1 MAVLI
6 NGDGNQAIYAQQDAD
21 WYASLL
27 GNVTAIM
34 PLGLQFAFEQIDAA
48 AVEVK
53 DGVIITQ
60 EGRRIQ
66 LDKDQVDIFD
76 IPTGDQ
82 SQTNYYIIG
91 YHLYTG
97 DASEQLCETFV
108 RLMDD
113 GTETIPEGTFRSGDT
128 DVYISLYRITQTGLT
143 ITDHELLLTATTLT
157 IDGIKAALGTANSN
171 IAALQTDLGS
181 KSSASAV
188 TGADAFAKIV
198 TLNTN
203 IGNVVATM
211 ASKAGLY
218 CVSTETASTSAK
230 TAALEGF
237 TLATGA
243 QVVVNFA
250 YANTAASPS
259 LSVNGSEAKSIKK
272 RTANGTYTTF
282 KAIPCGPVLLTYDGT
297 QWLVEGTTDITYNGS
312 PVNSIDFALSGDT
325 LTITTT

>member
-21 WYASLL
+21 WYA
-27 GNVTAIM
+27 GVIGPMTAI
-34 PLGLQFAFEQIDAA
+34 LNIGQKFDYEQIDAA

-53 DGVIITQ
+53 DGVIITK

-66 LDKDQVDIFD
+66 LDKDQVDVFD

-82 SQTNYYIIG
+82 ATTNYYIIG
-91 YHLYTG
+91 YHLYT
-97 DASEQLCETFV
+97 DDNSEQLCETFV
-108 RLMDD
+108 QLMEN
-113 GTETIPEGTFRSGDT
+113 GTDTIPEGTLRGGDT

-143 ITDHELLLTATTLT
+143 ITDHTKLLTTVAVTIADVMNSLTTNGTAITNLRG
-157 IDGIKAALGTANSN
+157 DLGT
-171 IAALQTDLGS
+171 
-181 KSSASAV
+181 KSTASAV
-188 TGADAFAKIV
+188 SGSDAFAKIA
-198 TLNTN
+198 TLNAN
-203 IGNVVATM
+203 IGNVVAAM

-218 CVSTETASTSAK
+218 CVSSESASTSAK
-230 TAALEGF
+230 TAALSGF
-237 TLATGA
+237 ELAEGA

-282 KAIPCGPVLLTYDGT
+282 AAIPCGPVLLTYDGT
-297 QWLVEGTTDITYNGS
+297 QWLVEGTTDITYNSS
-312 PVNSIDFALSGDT
+312 PVNSIDFTLSGDT

>member
-157 IDGIKAALGTANSN
+157 IDGIKAALGTANTN
-171 IAALQTDLGS
+171 ITALQTDLGS

-188 TGADAFAKIV
+188 TGADAFSKIA
-198 TLNTN
+198 TLNTS
-203 IGNVVATM
+203 IGNVITAI
-211 ASKAGLY
+211 ASKAGIY
-218 CVSTETASTSAK
+218 CECTDIASTSAK
-230 TAALEGF
+230 TATLTGF
-237 TLATGA
+237 MLVNGA
-243 QVVVNFA
+243 QVLVNFSN
-250 YANTAASPS
+250 ANTAASPS
-259 LSVNGSEAKSIKK
+259 LNINSTGAKSIKK
-272 RTANGTYTTF
+272 RTASGTYATY
-282 KAIPCGPVLLTYDGT
+282 KNIPCGPVLFTYDGT
-297 QWLVEGTTDITYNGS
+297 QWLVEGTTDITYNGV